1 MQLPEIE
8 QLLARS
14 IGLDSN
20 SIGISA
26 VDRAV
31 RERMRISRVPSIE
44 SYWEYL
50 RDSSAEL
57 QELIETVVVPETWFF
72 RDEESFATLIRTT
85 LELQERTSATLRFL
99 SIPCSTGEEPY
110 SIAMALR
117 DAGIARG
124 RFHVDAV
131 DISGRV
137 LAHARRGI
145 YGRNSFRSHNL
156 AFRERY
162 FRPVSEGYAL
172 VESISSAVSFHQGNV
187 VPVNCRFLHGP
198 YDAIYCRNLLIYL
211 DRPAQ
216 ARVLQTLSSLLA
228 PDGMLFVGPVEAFF
242 TSANGFSAVG
252 GPASF
257 AFKKCQSAPRQP
269 EHVAPPSG
277 PQAGS
282 EKPALQQPLASP
294 DRQLFHSASSRLR
307 RLTSPQWNVW
317 RTRDCLPKHLA
328 PVNSTSRWLAPPPT
342 LTTCWEC
349 SGMPLESQTRPWTVT
364 VVPSIWIRIMWTL

>member
-44 SYWEYL
+44 SYWDHL

-72 RDEESFATLIRTT
+72 RDEESFTTLIRTT
-85 LELQERTSATLRFL
+85 LELQERTSATFRFL

-172 VESISSAVSFHQGNV
+172 VDSISLAVSFYQGNV
-187 VPVNCRFLHGP
+187 VTGRLP
-198 YDAIYCRNLLIYL
+198 
-211 DRPAQ
+211 
-216 ARVLQTLSSLLA
+216 
-228 PDGMLFVGPVEAFF
+228 LFN
-242 TSANGFSAVG
+242 S
-252 GPASF
+252 
-257 AFKKCQSAPRQP
+257 
-269 EHVAPPSG
+269 H
-277 PQAGS
+277 
-282 EKPALQQPLASP
+282 
-294 DRQLFHSASSRLR
+294 
-307 RLTSPQWNVW
+307 LTPF
-317 RTRDCLPKHLA
+317 
-328 PVNSTSRWLAPPPT
+328 
-342 LTTCWEC
+342 
-349 SGMPLESQTRPWTVT
+349 T
-364 VVPSIWIRIMWTL
+364 VVTF